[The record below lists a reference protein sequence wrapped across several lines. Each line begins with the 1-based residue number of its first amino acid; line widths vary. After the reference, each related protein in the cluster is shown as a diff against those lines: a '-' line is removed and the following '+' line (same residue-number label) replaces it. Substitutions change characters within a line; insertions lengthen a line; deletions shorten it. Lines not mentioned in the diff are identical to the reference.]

1 MTKGWTN
8 SKSWQNNS
16 DGWVATMNQSKEHKE
31 KYKKYADRQRNPM
44 SYREWLKLYSN
55 NKTQNTVD
63 NNE

>member
-16 DGWVATMNQSKEHKE
+16 DGWVATMNKSKEHKE